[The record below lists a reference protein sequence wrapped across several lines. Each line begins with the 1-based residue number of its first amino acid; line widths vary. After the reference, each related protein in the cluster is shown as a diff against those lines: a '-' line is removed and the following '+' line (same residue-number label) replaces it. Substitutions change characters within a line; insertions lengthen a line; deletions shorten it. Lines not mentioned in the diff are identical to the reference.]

1 MKDLIDQIKKLINWK
16 DKDGF
21 PWGLIIA
28 IIAALLFLA
37 MVITYIY
44 EIFLLALGAFGWH
57 NRQPIIDWVKDVSKK
72 IIPAK
77 ESGE

>member
-21 PWGLIIA
+21 PWGQMAAFCLAVILMIAVSLI
-28 IIAALLFLA
+28 
-37 MVITYIY
+37 VY

>member
-16 DKDGF
+16 DERGI

-28 IIAALLFLA
+28 ALLAIMLA
-37 MVITYIY
+37 IAIY
-44 EIFLLALGAFGWH
+44 ANVKDIFLLALGAFGWH

-72 IIPAK
+72 IIPTK